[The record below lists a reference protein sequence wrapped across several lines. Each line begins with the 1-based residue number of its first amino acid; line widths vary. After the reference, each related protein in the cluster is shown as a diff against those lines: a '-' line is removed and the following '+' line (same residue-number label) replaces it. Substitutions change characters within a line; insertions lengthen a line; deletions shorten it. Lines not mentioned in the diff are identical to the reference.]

1 MSTSFEDLYHKYKF
15 ICEIKEYKS
24 SGHIC
29 LYVANIN
36 PIFIKKNIDEIT
48 TYIFLAQNKALEI
61 SQKFNKERYCS
72 HIYLES
78 VTPQNFNLPIF
89 KKLSR
94 MINNNSGDKEVL
106 DRCYIY
112 GTSKFIKR
120 MFNIVKVFL
129 LPTTRKKIIFVN
141 NS

>member
-24 SGHIC
+24 CGHIC
-29 LYVANIN
+29 LYIANIN
-36 PIFIKKNIDEIT
+36 PLFIKKNFKEIT

-61 SQKFNKERYCS
+61 SEKYNKERYCT
-72 HIYLES
+72 HVYLENITS
-78 VTPQNFNLPIF
+78 QNFNLPLF
-89 KKLSR
+89 KK
-94 MINNNSGDKEVL
+94 INKIINNSGDKEVL

-112 GTSKFIKR
+112 GTSKFIQK

-129 LPTTRKKIIFVN
+129 LPMTRKKIVL
-141 NS
+141 